1 MSSRPP
7 ASRMSN
13 IEFVAEL
20 MQFSRYGALAQLF
33 VMEALIK
40 YSAVVSTATDP
51 SPYTSAL
58 FDGRLWIEC
67 ARDIK
72 RQIDAFYDRDVQSQQ
87 SH

>member
-13 IEFVAEL
+13 IEFVTEL

-58 FDGRLWIEC
+58 IDGRLWIEC

>member
-33 VMEALIK
+33 VMDALIK
-40 YSAVVSTATDP
+40 YSAVVSAATDP

-58 FDGRLWIEC
+58 IDGRLWIEC

>member
-13 IEFVAEL
+13 IEFVTEL

-33 VMEALIK
+33 VMDALIK
-40 YSAVVSTATDP
+40 YSAVVSAATDP

-58 FDGRLWIEC
+58 IDGRLWIEC
-67 ARDIK
+67 GQDIK